1 LHPSLVQKQTSP
13 LVFAARNPGYDLSL
27 TFSHLVSDELAQLR
41 TTPLIV
47 IAVVPR
53 AAQQSSMLPL
63 LTVGPEFTRP
73 ACRVAAAAVIDRYQL
88 RAPKQGRVQGGLGRA
103 KPSQPLK
110 LAPPI
115 KHDGR
120 SSATYKLPQKIF
132 ACWRVSHSRAGAAI
146 STTLALLNSAST
158 NFINYLLKVKV
169 RTK

>member
-1 LHPSLVQKQTSP
+1 MHPSLVQKQTSP

-41 TTPLIV
+41 TTPLYL
-47 IAVVPR
+47 IAEVPR

-88 RAPKQGRVQGGLGRA
+88 RAPKQGRVQGGLGMA

-110 LAPPI
+110 LAPPPSNTTDVAPPHI
-115 KHDGR
+115 SYHRKFLHVGVLV
-120 SSATYKLPQKIF
+120 THVPVLL
-132 ACWRVSHSRAGAAI
+132 SRQH
-146 STTLALLNSAST
+146 
-158 NFINYLLKVKV
+158 
-169 RTK
+169 